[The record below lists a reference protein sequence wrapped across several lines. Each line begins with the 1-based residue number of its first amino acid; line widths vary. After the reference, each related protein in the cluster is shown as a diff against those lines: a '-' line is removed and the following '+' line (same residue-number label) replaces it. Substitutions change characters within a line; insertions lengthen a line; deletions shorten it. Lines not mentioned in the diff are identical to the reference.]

1 MNGRRFEGG
10 TFEGIVKKDCTLEG
24 YTFCD
29 CTFSGCALENVR
41 LVRCAFSGCRFTGCR
56 VSEPETLHSTVSLAV
71 LTDCA
76 LVGVDWARLL
86 PAGMF
91 AEPIEAM
98 KGCRLDRTEFF
109 HCDLR
114 RSDFRGAVGYQIDAA
129 ANRLKDAAFS
139 LPEAVRLLHG
149 LGIRPDG

>member
-29 CTFSGCALENVR
+29 CTFSGCVLENVR

-91 AEPIEAM
+91 AEPLEAM
-98 KGCRLDRTEFF
+98 KGCRLKYNGFSKSTSANSPSSART
-109 HCDLR
+109 
-114 RSDFRGAVGYQIDAA
+114 
-129 ANRLKDAAFS
+129 
-139 LPEAVRLLHG
+139 
-149 LGIRPDG
+149 